1 MGRAL
6 DAYHT
11 IATCVA
17 VLKANPPMT
26 AGDLAEVVGISRS
39 ASGWLA
45 PRLRA
50 QPDLVSRQRTIRK
63 PGAGLSRAEF
73 FAFGKFPE
81 EPPSIDDLWRG
92 WRNPVTG
99 YEPARLGL
107 DPVTTE
113 GACS

>member
-6 DAYHT
+6 DAYQT

-17 VLKANPPMT
+17 VLKANEPMT
-26 AGDLAEVVGISRS
+26 AGDLAVVVGISRS

-50 QPDLVSRQRTIRK
+50 QPELSSCRRTIRK
-63 PGAGLSRAEF
+63 PGAGFAKAEY
-73 FAFGKFPE
+73 FAFGDFPA
-81 EPPSIDDLWRG
+81 EPPSVADLWRG

-99 YEPARLGL
+99 YQPARLGM
-107 DPVTTE
+107 DEPE
-113 GACS
+113 AP